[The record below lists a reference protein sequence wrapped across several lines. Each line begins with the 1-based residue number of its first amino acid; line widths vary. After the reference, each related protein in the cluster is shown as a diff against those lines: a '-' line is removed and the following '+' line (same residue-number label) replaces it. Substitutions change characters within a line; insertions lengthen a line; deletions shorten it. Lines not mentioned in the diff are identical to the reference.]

1 MKRKDFRLM
10 RNLCMRALK
19 STASKI
25 MLGAIIG
32 SSVGYACRDYYG
44 DRDFEAACLFADII
58 HSAMDMED
66 PIGMEVEEHYY
77 EWVQSSDFEDLNFKN
92 LKYEDLETYSWCY

>member
-25 MLGAIIG
+25 ILGAIIG
-32 SSVGYACRDYYG
+32 GSVGYAYRDYSG
-44 DRDFEAACLFADII
+44 VRDYEAACLFADIL
-58 HSAMDMED
+58 HSAMDMEA

-77 EWVQSSDFEDLNFKN
+77 EWVRSSDLEDLNFKN

>member
-25 MLGAIIG
+25 MLGALIG
-32 SSVGYACRDYYG
+32 GFAGYACRDYYG
-44 DRDFEAACLFADII
+44 DKDFEAACLFADVI
-58 HSAMDMED
+58 HSAMDMPA
-66 PIGMEVEEHYY
+66 PIGPEVEEHYY
-77 EWVQSSDFEDLNFKN
+77 ECVQCSDFKNLNFKR
-92 LKYEDLETYSWCY
+92 LKYEDLENYYWCY